1 MQHMGNWFGPTE
13 DFDNSRETFRKGGMS
28 YGNEEEGYEEGR
40 QEEKAVTDAAR
51 L

>member
-1 MQHMGNWFGPTE
+1 
-13 DFDNSRETFRKGGMS
+13 MS

-51 L
+51 LQASLLFCTKQGLRD